1 MFESH
6 DPAVDSPAAYPRL
19 LADIGGTNARFG
31 WQATADAPITLVHV
45 LPCAEHDSLLAAAQ
59 TYLQAQQLKAPP
71 CAAFGI
77 ANPVTGDLVAMTNHH
92 WKFSINALRE
102 GLGVSRLVLLNDFT
116 ALALS
121 LPQLPES
128 QKRQVGAGTAS
139 AGAAIGLMGPGT
151 GLGVS
156 GLFPVGYQ
164 DKWIPIA
171 GEGGHV
177 SLAATTPYEFAAI
190 QQLQKRYGH
199 VSAERVISGSGLV
212 DLYHA
217 LCDLKDGQGREITTP
232 AEVLERAQDM
242 PNSTADEALDMFCG
256 FLGSV
261 AGDLALTLGA
271 RGGIYI
277 GGGIVPRLGERLDSS
292 PFRARFEAKG
302 RFHNYLQNIPTWV
315 IQSPVSPALQGASQ
329 ALSLTQFLSHNR
341 ASHD

>member
-1 MFESH
+1 MFESR
-6 DPAVDSPAAYPRL
+6 DPAIANAPAYPRML
-19 LADIGGTNARFG
+19 GDIGGTNARFG
-31 WQATADAPITLVHV
+31 WQAASDAPITHVQV
-45 LPCAEHDSLLAAAQ
+45 LPCAEHESLLLAAQ
-59 TYLQAQQLKAPP
+59 TYLTTQRLSTPP

-77 ANPVTGDLVAMTNHH
+77 ANPVTGDLVSMTNHH
-92 WKFSINALRE
+92 WKFSVNALRQ
-102 GLGVSRLVLLNDFT
+102 GLGVSRFLLLNDFT

-121 LPQLPES
+121 ITLLSDE
-128 QKRQVGAGTAS
+128 QKRQVGSGTA
-139 AGAAIGLMGPGT
+139 APDAAIGLIGPGT

-164 DKWIPIA
+164 NKWIPIA

-177 SLAATTPYEFAAI
+177 SLAATTELEFAAI

-199 VSAERVISGSGLV
+199 VSAERVISGAGLV

-232 AEVLERAQDM
+232 AEVIERADEVAT
-242 PNSTADEALDMFCG
+242 STAHQALDMFCG

-277 GGGIVPRLGERLDSS
+277 GGGIVPRLSERFDAS
-292 PFRARFEAKG
+292 PFRERFEAKG
-302 RFHNYLQNIPTWV
+302 RFQKYLQEVPTWV
-315 IQSPVSPALQGASQ
+315 IHSPVSPALQGASQ
-329 ALSLTQFLSHNR
+329 ALSLTQWQ
-341 ASHD
+341 